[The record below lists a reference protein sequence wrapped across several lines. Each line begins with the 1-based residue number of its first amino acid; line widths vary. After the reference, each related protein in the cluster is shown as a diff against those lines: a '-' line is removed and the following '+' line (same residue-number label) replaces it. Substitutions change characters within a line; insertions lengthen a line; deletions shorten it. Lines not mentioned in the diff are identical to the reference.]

1 MKNLLTENMLRFRAK
16 NLSDSTKKQI
26 VKLAEI
32 ISEQDIPTSADVDI
46 MENKKFPLQNIT
58 LGNYGTGEL
67 FVQNPST
74 NKPDAWRVEYFKAHT
89 DKSGNKYATIIL
101 TTYQPASNKPTNLAK
116 LGLLIYKDAVRIWP
130 QHTNLNNAQYQL
142 DTTALSTKKDPW
154 ILTTLQ
160 TPETYKNVPMIRQ
173 IQASL

>member
-1 MKNLLTENMLRFRAK
+1 MKNLLAENMLRFRAK
-16 NLSDSTKKQI
+16 NLSEPTKQKI

-32 ISEQDIPTSADVDI
+32 ISEQDIPSTTDVDI
-46 MENKKFPLQNIT
+46 TENKRFPLQNIT

-67 FVQNPST
+67 FVQNTST
-74 NKPDAWRVEYFKAHT
+74 NAVDAWRVESYQENA
-89 DKSGNKYATIIL
+89 DKNGNKYASIRL
-101 TTYQPASNKPTNLAK
+101 TTYQPGSNKNTNLAK
-116 LGLLIYKDAVRIWP
+116 LGLIIYKDTIRIWP

-142 DTTALSTKKDPW
+142 DTMALSTKKDPW

-160 TPETYKNVPMIRQ
+160 NPETYKNVPMIRQ